1 MATVFGPQPKPAPLT
16 WAEKQWRTEAVGF
29 EQLKVAPLG
38 EGFFD
43 KPGGFET
50 WLGPVSRGLTLASGI
65 FQAAQLFKAS
75 GSYRSQARQYRRMA
89 AQALEEGFQ
98 TGIAIE
104 HRGQE
109 GLGTMTATFGKS
121 GSLLEGSPLL
131 VLADTTARIQQNVER
146 AVRQGRIEYA
156 AYMRAARQ
164 AKRAASSSK
173 IGGIAKIAG
182 SVIGAIPGLQP
193 AAALST
199 AGSFME

>member
-1 MATVFGPQPKPAPLT
+1 
-16 WAEKQWRTEAVGF
+16 
-29 EQLKVAPLG
+29 
-38 EGFFD
+38 
-43 KPGGFET
+43 
-50 WLGPVSRGLTLASGI
+50 
-65 FQAAQLFKAS
+65 
-75 GSYRSQARQYRRMA
+75 MA

-98 TGIAIE
+98 TGIDIE

-109 GLGTMTATFGKS
+109 VLGTMTATFGKS

-131 VLADTTARIQQNVER
+131 V
-146 AVRQGRIEYA
+146 
-156 AYMRAARQ
+156 RAARQ

>member
-1 MATVFGPQPKPAPLT
+1 MALEMAGAVAST
-16 WAEKQWRTEAVGF
+16 WLADQERD
-29 EQLKVAPLG
+29 LG
-38 EGFFD
+38 LAGEPSAFQ
-43 KPGGFET
+43 K
-50 WLGPVSRGLTLASGI
+50 WLGPISKSLTLASGI
-65 FQAAQLFKAS
+65 FQAAQLFKAT

-98 TGIAIE
+98 TGIDIE

-109 GLGTMTATFGKS
+109 VLGTMTATFGKS

-131 VLADTTARIQQNVER
+131 V
-146 AVRQGRIEYA
+146 
-156 AYMRAARQ
+156 RAARQ